1 MKTALMLA
9 ASLLTC
15 VAADAGLFGVLVET
29 GTRTACTGDAVSYSL
44 FIPQPADG
52 LPPPPWPAVVLNH
65 GFARTKKA
73 HADNAFFMAQRGLVV
88 LTPDQVGLGGAGVRE
103 KNIAVTLDHLE
114 WLRARSDTPDDPLEG
129 LVDWYRMGLAGHSA
143 GGAMSFEAAARSQAE
158 GFPLSAVFLLDAVP
172 WRSTLEAAPTL
183 MPLALGS
190 LRSEPAPCN
199 AQGAVRELL
208 QAISF
213 PVDDLLLVGATHCD
227 PENPTDALCRWFCGG
242 STAIKRSL
250 YRRLMVLFFQ
260 DAFDMPPV
268 ELVFVDYGAT
278 LEWLEGQG
286 LIAREALPGAPFQ

>member
-1 MKTALMLA
+1 MTRRLLFA
-9 ASLLTC
+9 ACLLTA
-15 VAADAGLFGVLVET
+15 VPAGAGLFDVQVET

-103 KNIAVTLDHLE
+103 KNIAVTLDHLD
-114 WLRARSDTPDDPLEG
+114 WLRSRSDTPDDPLEG

-143 GGAMSFEAAARSQAE
+143 GGALSFEAAARSQSAS
-158 GFPLSAVFLLDAVP
+158 FPVSAVFLLDAVP
-172 WRSTLEAAPTL
+172 WRSTLEAASTL
-183 MPLALGS
+183 TPLPLGS
-190 LRSEPAPCN
+190 LRSEPASCN
-199 AQGAVRELL
+199 AEGAVRELL
-208 QAISF
+208 RELSF

-242 STAIKRSL
+242 STALMRSL
-250 YRRLMVLFFQ
+250 YRRLMLLFFQ

-268 ELVFVDYGAT
+268 ELVFVDYEAT
-278 LEWLEGQG
+278 LKWLEGQG
-286 LIAREALPGAPFQ
+286 LVAREALPGAHFQ

>member
-9 ASLLTC
+9 ASLLTG
-15 VAADAGLFGVLVET
+15 VAADAGLFGVQVET

-73 HADNAFFMAQRGLVV
+73 HADNALFMAQRGLVV

-103 KNIAVTLDHLE
+103 KNIAVTLDHLG
-114 WLRARSDTPDDPLEG
+114 WLRSRSDTPDDPLEG

-143 GGAMSFEAAARSQAE
+143 GGALSFEAAARSQAT
-158 GFPLSAVFLLDAVP
+158 GYPVRALYLLDAVP

-183 MPLALGS
+183 TPLALGS
-190 LRSEPAPCN
+190 LRSEPASCN

-208 QAISF
+208 ETTPF

-242 STAIKRSL
+242 STALRRSL
-250 YRRLMVLFFQ
+250 YRRLMILFFQ

-268 ELVFVDYGAT
+268 DLVFVDYEAT
-278 LEWLEGQG
+278 LKWLEGLG